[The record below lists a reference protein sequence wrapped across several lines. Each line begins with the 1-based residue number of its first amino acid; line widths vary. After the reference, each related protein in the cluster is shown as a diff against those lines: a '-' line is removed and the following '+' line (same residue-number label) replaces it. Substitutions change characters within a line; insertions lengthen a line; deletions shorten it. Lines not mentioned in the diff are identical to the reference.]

1 MKIRDDS
8 ERSLARACYVFERI
22 MHGKWNFCYLVSI
35 ITMVW
40 SRNRNMTFI
49 ITIKAIIT
57 VREIS
62 WLTTDLTCQDFKKR
76 VHLYK
81 NSSFDS
87 GQKELG
93 VNSYLQVISILS
105 EECCVLADNVYI
117 TCDSCKFLSN
127 ENT

>member
-1 MKIRDDS
+1 M
-8 ERSLARACYVFERI
+8 AN
-22 MHGKWNFCYLVSI
+22 GTFCYLVSI

-57 VREIS
+57 VRRNI
-62 WLTTDLTCQDFKKR
+62 LVNNLACQDFKKR

-93 VNSYLQVISILS
+93 VNSYLQVISILP
-105 EECCVLADNVYI
+105 EE
-117 TCDSCKFLSN
+117 
-127 ENT
+127 